1 MNSENLNNKYWRQ
14 EININVKDT
23 SIVKVIDF
31 EQIIL
36 NKIRNIQQKASKN
49 TYWVFWK
56 VISCVNGNEEIDS
69 KSPTFLLLHPPCQK
83 NYQLN
88 HFSVYFKGDH

>member
-49 TYWVFWK
+49 TYWVF
-56 VISCVNGNEEIDS
+56 
-69 KSPTFLLLHPPCQK
+69 
-83 NYQLN
+83 
-88 HFSVYFKGDH
+88 